1 MATAIVLG
9 GGGLVGIG
17 WMTGVLAALEEAGAL
32 RLGDAAAVIGT
43 SAGSAV
49 GTAILQSGSAADQ
62 FDIMVRASRRN
73 DELTPE
79 GDVASALEAFFEV
92 ASSGAPRAERA
103 RRFVEL
109 SHTHAGTEP
118 GRRRAAVRGRYTSE
132 IWPENL
138 QITALR
144 EDGELT
150 VFTAEERA
158 VPDGARSVAGVDL
171 TDAVTASCAVPGIWP
186 TVTIGGAEYID
197 GGSFSPTNAH
207 LAAGFDEVIVIAP
220 MLDDPDTVTPQ
231 VATVLCAARVITPS
245 QRSAAGFGTNPLD
258 PDIRGVAAVLG
269 YDDGVLALTSPEW
282 SAAM

>member
-103 RRFVEL
+103 RQPSGRGPRSL
-109 SHTHAGTEP
+109 HLRDLAGEP
-118 GRRRAAVRGRYTSE
+118 ADHRTARGWRA
-132 IWPENL
+132 
-138 QITALR
+138 
-144 EDGELT
+144 DGLH
-150 VFTAEERA
+150 R
-158 VPDGARSVAGVDL
+158 
-171 TDAVTASCAVPGIWP
+171 
-186 TVTIGGAEYID
+186 
-197 GGSFSPTNAH
+197 
-207 LAAGFDEVIVIAP
+207 
-220 MLDDPDTVTPQ
+220 
-231 VATVLCAARVITPS
+231 
-245 QRSAAGFGTNPLD
+245 
-258 PDIRGVAAVLG
+258 
-269 YDDGVLALTSPEW
+269 
-282 SAAM
+282 